1 MRRVDGGRLR
11 GIGMNLWRQSVAGC
25 AAPMGVCVRAIA
37 LLVICA
43 AALAQ
48 DTPVTEFQGVP
59 AFQSKV
65 NPVLVP
71 VVVHDAHGRG

>member
-1 MRRVDGGRLR
+1 
-11 GIGMNLWRQSVAGC
+11 
-25 AAPMGVCVRAIA
+25 VRAIA